1 MEKKT
6 KLIIISA
13 AGAVLLLLI
22 VAVLILYKSRAVRLE
37 KDRLSNENVSLSQK
51 VEDILNDAKKLKDKT
66 DSLNT
71 DLERLSREKQDLQT
85 QKDEIQKQYDLVLGE
100 RDELLK
106 KIGSQP
112 TPSQPVVVIQEA
124 PREAAAL
131 PAEEAYWAGIL
142 KSKTD
147 LELQL
152 ENMRDGLK
160 TAKLDNAELQ
170 RDKSS
175 LELDLSSLIRQKQ
188 DLEQQLKMI
197 DSMSLELVREKNTA
211 FKLQDDLKSLRAEN
225 IMLKRQVKSLRNY
238 RTNVQSKLK
247 KLEEE
252 KAGLERRFTEMEFLL
267 ENRLSQTAELRQ
279 QLDAIRSGEKVE
291 MSQGEKEAVELPP
304 IVVRPQSGLPISQT
318 TIQGPTMG
326 TILTLNK
333 ENNFVIIDLGED
345 DGIKIGEA
353 FQVYRQDKVIA
364 GIEVIQTRKNIAA
377 CDIKREIQAV
387 RVGDTIK

>member
-6 KLIIISA
+6 RLIIVSA
-13 AGAVLLLLI
+13 AGAALILLLSVL
-22 VAVLILYKSRAVRLE
+22 LILYKSKGIKLE
-37 KDRLSNENVSLSQK
+37 RDRLSNENVSLSKK

-71 DLERLSREKQDLQT
+71 DLERLSREKQDLQN
-85 QKDEIQKQYDLVLGE
+85 QKDQIQKQYDAVVAE
-100 RDELLK
+100 RDQLLQR
-106 KIGSQP
+106 IGSYP
-112 TPSQPVVVIQEA
+112 APSQSVVIQEV
-124 PREAAAL
+124 PKEAVL
-131 PAEEAYWAGIL
+131 PTEEAYWAEVL

-147 LELQL
+147 LGLQL
-152 ENMRDGLK
+152 ENMRSELN
-160 TAKLDNAELQ
+160 TAKLNNAELS

-211 FKLQDDLKSLRAEN
+211 FRLQDDLKSIRAEN
-225 IMLKRQVKSLRNY
+225 ITLKRQVKSLRNY
-238 RTNVQSKLK
+238 RASMQGKLK
-247 KLEEE
+247 QLEEE

-279 QLDAIRSGEKVE
+279 QLDSIRSGERIDI
-291 MSQGEKEAVELPP
+291 SRGEKEAVELPP
-304 IVVRPQSGLPISQT
+304 IVVRPQTEVPISQT
-318 TIQGPTMG
+318 TIQGPTVG
-326 TILTLNK
+326 TILTINK

-345 DGIKIGEA
+345 SGVKIGDT
-353 FQVYRQDKVIA
+353 FQVYRQDRVIA
-364 GIEVIQTRKNIAA
+364 GIEVIQIRKNISA
-377 CDIKREIQAV
+377 CDIKREVQAV